1 MQTHYVHFISES
13 FEAWCVEP
21 LCALLSL
28 NPPQVWCA
36 DPLCTLYP
44 PLGAVC
50 RPTVHPLS
58 LSNSERIVQTH
69 CAHVICT
76 SSPTYQPS
84 ASSSHACFWMI
95 CPDVHWDTD
104 SLSPWPL
111 TPPGHVGRIRY
122 GGVTCEACT
131 QPSHVNHTYA
141 VCLHSHTQI
150 LSSKNPY
157 VTWDLGF
164 RDFRVIL
171 GSYGVWD
178 FSFGFRVL
186 GIFRILLGF

>member
-1 MQTHYVHFISES
+1 MVCRTPVRTFISES
-13 FEAWCVEP
+13 SP
-21 LCALLSL
+21 GL
-28 NPPQVWCA
+28 
-36 DPLCTLYP
+36 
-44 PLGAVC
+44 VC

-58 LSNSERIVQTH
+58 LSNLERIVQTH

-111 TPPGHVGRIRY
+111 TPPGHVGHIRY

-150 LSSKNPY
+150 LRSKNPY

-164 RDFRVIL
+164 RDFRVI
-171 GSYGVWD
+171 
-178 FSFGFRVL
+178 
-186 GIFRILLGF
+186 